1 MTAPISTNW
10 RDGIRLLTF
19 DLDDTLIDTD
29 GIAPE
34 RVADAIEVART
45 LLGPDAVDYEA
56 VHAAVVAT
64 NPVSPG
70 RAATMLRLLGVDP
83 THEYAARIRE
93 AYGRRLVDLVRPFP
107 ETIEVLTAL
116 RERVRIGIVSNGPET
131 LQGAKLARCGLAGLV
146 DVVVFS
152 GAFGVD
158 KPDAR
163 IFAHACALA
172 GVAVEAAAHVGD
184 SVLADIAG
192 ARAAGMHT
200 IWRRPPHR
208 EEPVGE
214 GAPPDLVIDE
224 LRELLDLFP
233 PRLPR

>member
-1 MTAPISTNW
+1 MTAHGW
-10 RDGIRLLTF
+10 RDEIRLLTF

-45 LLGPDAVDYEA
+45 LLGADAADYEA

-70 RAATMLRLLGVDP
+70 RAVTLLRLLGVDP
-83 THEYAARIRE
+83 AHEHAARIRE

-107 ETIEVLTAL
+107 EAIEVLTAL
-116 RERVRIGIVSNGPET
+116 RDRVRLGIVSNGPEA
-131 LQGAKLARCGLAGLV
+131 LQRAKFERCGLNGLI

-172 GVAVEAAAHVGD
+172 GVPVEAAAHVGD

-192 ARAAGMHT
+192 ARAAGMRT

-208 EEPVGE
+208 EEPADE
-214 GAPPDLVIDE
+214 GAAPDLMIDD

-233 PRLPR
+233 PR